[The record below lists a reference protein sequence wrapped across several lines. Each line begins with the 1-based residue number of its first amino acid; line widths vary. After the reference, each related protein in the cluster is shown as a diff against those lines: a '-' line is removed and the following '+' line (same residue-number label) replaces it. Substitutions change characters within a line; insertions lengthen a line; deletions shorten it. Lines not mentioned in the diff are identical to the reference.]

1 MSMSSHDGEKEDWNE
16 SDESDTDELGSAEDD
31 NRICRR
37 RQAVRSAQSYS
48 ESTRVQPQPVCA
60 PEILRIS
67 RRPVYLQSGGS
78 VFSPKYLS
86 GTGVSSDPISILH
99 IYYIYKYQSRAG
111 VSSQKKE
118 VVGGRCVTNG
128 KEETQLRS
136 DDLSS

>member
-1 MSMSSHDGEKEDWNE
+1 MEIFFEEKGQNYFGQKQDLSSA
-16 SDESDTDELGSAEDD
+16 LGRTISPKLFRV
-31 NRICRR
+31 NK
-37 RQAVRSAQSYS
+37 
-48 ESTRVQPQPVCA
+48 STAAAGMCSGD
-60 PEILRIS
+60 LRIS

-86 GTGVSSDPISILH
+86 GAGVSSDPISILH